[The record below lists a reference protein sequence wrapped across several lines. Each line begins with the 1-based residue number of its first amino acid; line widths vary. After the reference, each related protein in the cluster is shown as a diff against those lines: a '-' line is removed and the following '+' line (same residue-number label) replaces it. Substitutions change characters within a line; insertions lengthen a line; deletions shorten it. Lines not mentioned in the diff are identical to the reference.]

1 MEYLTERHKQCLKEL
16 LKLVRD
22 GSIPEEFHII
32 YDMEGPLI
40 VSSDQKF
47 LRMEGLSRLGLEALT
62 RAGYLF
68 SLPTYERSSSEFGGR
83 TTERESED
91 SRACYI
97 TPDGIRAADSNFSPF
112 EDLTIRRAPVEI
124 TQSLGKFRADF
135 PDPSRLAF
143 IIMQFGKS
151 VAHESILRAVRGA
164 LDPHGF
170 VALRADD
177 KQYHDDLFFNMLT
190 YVYGCRF
197 AIAIFE
203 RIEDEHFNP
212 NVSLEVG
219 YMFGL
224 GKPVCYLKD

>member
-1 MEYLTERHKQCLKEL
+1 
-16 LKLVRD
+16 
-22 GSIPEEFHII
+22 
-32 YDMEGPLI
+32 
-40 VSSDQKF
+40 
-47 LRMEGLSRLGLEALT
+47 
-62 RAGYLF
+62 
-68 SLPTYERSSSEFGGR
+68 
-83 TTERESED
+83 
-91 SRACYI
+91 
-97 TPDGIRAADSNFSPF
+97 
-112 EDLTIRRAPVEI
+112 
-124 TQSLGKFRADF
+124 
-135 PDPSRLAF
+135 
-143 IIMQFGKS
+143 MQFGKS

-219 YMFGL
+219 YMLGL
-224 GKPVCYLKD
+224 GKPVCYLKDRTLRTLQSDLIGKLYQEFDPLTCDKTIPTAIWKWMQDKGFLVQAVEKPREMASENTLFR